1 MSEKKV
7 TNIKE
12 INFDNSKINR
22 GFSDNFINSSDIENI
37 LINNIP
43 QVQSAWFRFQ
53 SEWSYNA
60 YQSMKDLDKYLI
72 LVYLIQ
78 KTLIHYSDL
87 MVIISEETMYAQ
99 DTFEIDKINLIEIS
113 EELGIPK
120 ETIRRKINELSI
132 EGIVERS
139 GKRIILK
146 VNAFQKQRP
155 VKTVKTLASFLAICS
170 NLISSESN
178 LLTTVS
184 KESIEA
190 FIRTNF
196 TLIWR
201 FYFKTQI
208 PTMIDWRKYYGDLET
223 WVVTGVVLINQS
235 LKLRDLFKGKGITL
249 DLNTMTNDDKFKRVY
264 EFIFSNS
271 DKIVGVNASSIAE
284 ITGIPRATVIR
295 KLKYA
300 SKFGLLVR
308 DKNQLYV
315 IKKLSPAKM
324 KEFAKIAST
333 IQRRTYKFI
342 GTFFELYKNKAQLP
356 QAK

>member
-12 INFDNSKINR
+12 IKFDNLKEGKSFPDK
-22 GFSDNFINSSDIENI
+22 FINSSDVENI

-53 SEWSYNA
+53 SEWAYNA

-78 KTLIHYSDL
+78 KTFIHYHDL
-87 MVIISEETMYAQ
+87 MVIISEETMYTQ
-99 DTFEIDKINLIEIS
+99 DSFEIDKINLIEIS

-120 ETIRRKINELSI
+120 ETVRRKINELSND
-132 EGIVERS
+132 GIVERS

-155 VKTVKTLASFLAICS
+155 VKTVKTLSSFLAICS
-170 NLISSESN
+170 SLISSESK
-178 LLTTVS
+178 LLPSVP
-184 KESIEA
+184 KESIES
-190 FIRTNF
+190 FIRANF

-223 WVVTGVVLINQS
+223 WVVTSVVLINQS
-235 LKLRDLFKGKGITL
+235 LKLRDLYKGKGITM
-249 DLNTMTNDDKFKRVY
+249 DLNTMTNEDKFNKVY

-271 DKIVGVNASSIAE
+271 DKVVGVNASSIAE

-300 SKFGLLVR
+300 SKFGLLRR
-308 DKNQLYV
+308 DENQLYV
-315 IKKLSPAKM
+315 SKKLSTAKM

-333 IQRRTYKFI
+333 IQERTYKFI

>member
-12 INFDNSKINR
+12 IKFDNLKEGISFPDK
-22 GFSDNFINSSDIENI
+22 FINSSDIENI

-43 QVQSAWFRFQ
+43 QVQSAWFKFQ
-53 SEWSYNA
+53 SEWAYNA

-78 KTLIHYSDL
+78 KTFIHYADL

-99 DTFEIDKINLIEIS
+99 DSFEIDKINLIEIS
-113 EELGIPK
+113 DELGIPK
-120 ETIRRKINELSI
+120 ETVRRKINELSND
-132 EGIVERS
+132 GVVERS

-146 VNAFQKQRP
+146 VNAFHKQRP
-155 VKTVKTLASFLAICS
+155 VKTVKTLSSFLAICS
-170 NLISSESN
+170 ALISSESK
-178 LLTTVS
+178 LLPSVP
-184 KESIEA
+184 KESIES
-190 FIRTNF
+190 FIRANF

-223 WVVTGVVLINQS
+223 WVVTSVVLINQS
-235 LKLRDLFKGKGITL
+235 LKLRDLYKGKGITM
-249 DLNTMTNDDKFKRVY
+249 DLNTMTNEDKFSKVY

-271 DKIVGVNASSIAE
+271 DKVVGVNASSIAE

-300 SKFGLLVR
+300 TKFGLLRR
-308 DKNQLYV
+308 DENQLYV
-315 IKKLSPAKM
+315 SKKLSTAKM

-333 IQRRTYKFI
+333 IQERTYKFI

>member
-12 INFDNSKINR
+12 INFEGSKASR
-22 GFSDNFINSSDIENI
+22 SFSGQFINSSDIEN
-37 LINNIP
+37 LLVHNTP

-53 SEWSYNA
+53 SEWAYNA

-78 KTLIHYSDL
+78 KTFIHYADL
-87 MVIISEETMYAQ
+87 FLIISEETMYSQ
-99 DTFEIDKINLIEIS
+99 DSFEIDKINLIEIS

-120 ETIRRKINELSI
+120 ETVRRKINELSK

-155 VKTVKTLASFLAICS
+155 VKTVKTLSSFLAICS

-178 LLTTVS
+178 LLPAVP
-184 KESIEA
+184 KEDIES

-223 WVVTGVVLINQS
+223 WVVSGVVLINQS
-235 LKLRDLFKGKGITL
+235 LKLRDLYKGKGITL
-249 DLNTMTNDDKFKRVY
+249 DLNSMTNDDKFRRVY

-271 DKIVGVNASSIAE
+271 EKITGVNASSIAE

-300 SKFGLLVR
+300 SKFGLLTR

-324 KEFAKIAST
+324 KEFTKLAST
-333 IQRRTYKFI
+333 IQERIYKFI

>member
-1 MSEKKV
+1 MSEKKA
-7 TNIKE
+7 TNIRE
-12 INFDNSKINR
+12 INFDDTKTNKSFL
-22 GFSDNFINSSDIENI
+22 GQFISSSDIQNI
-37 LINNIP
+37 LINNTP

-53 SEWSYNA
+53 SEWAYNA

-78 KTLIHYSDL
+78 KTFIHYHDL

-99 DTFEIDKINLIEIS
+99 DSFEIDKINLIEIS

-120 ETIRRKINELSI
+120 ETVRRKINELSND
-132 EGIVERS
+132 GVVERS

-155 VKTVKTLASFLAICS
+155 VKTVKTLSSFLAICS
-170 NLISSESN
+170 ALISSESK
-178 LLTTVS
+178 LLPSVP
-184 KESIEA
+184 KESIES
-190 FIRTNF
+190 FIRANF

-223 WVVTGVVLINQS
+223 WVVTSVVLINQS
-235 LKLRDLFKGKGITL
+235 LKLRDLYKGKGITM
-249 DLNTMTNDDKFKRVY
+249 DLNTMTNEDKFNKVY

-271 DKIVGVNASSIAE
+271 DKVVGVNASSIAE

-300 SKFGLLVR
+300 TKIGLLRR
-308 DKNQLYV
+308 DENQLYV
-315 IKKLSPAKM
+315 SKKLSTAKM

-333 IQRRTYKFI
+333 IQERTYKFI

>member
-1 MSEKKV
+1 MSEKKA
-7 TNIKE
+7 TNIRE
-12 INFDNSKINR
+12 INFDDTKTNKSFL
-22 GFSDNFINSSDIENI
+22 GQFISSSDIQNI
-37 LINNIP
+37 LINNTP

-53 SEWSYNA
+53 SEWAYNA

-78 KTLIHYSDL
+78 KTFIHYADL
-87 MVIISEETMYAQ
+87 FVIISEETMYAQ
-99 DTFEIDKINLIEIS
+99 DSFEIDKINLIEIS

-120 ETIRRKINELSI
+120 ETVRRKINELSN
-132 EGIVERS
+132 EGIIERI
-139 GKRIILK
+139 GKKIILK

-155 VKTVKTLASFLAICS
+155 IKTVKTLSSFLAVCS
-170 NLISSESN
+170 KLISSESN
-178 LLTTVS
+178 LLPLVP
-184 KESIEA
+184 KENIES
-190 FIRTNF
+190 FIRANF

-208 PTMIDWRKYYGDLET
+208 PTMINWRKYYGDLET
-223 WVVTGVVLINQS
+223 WVVSGVVLINQS
-235 LKLRDLFKGKGITL
+235 VKLRDLYKGKGITL
-249 DLNTMTNDDKFKRVY
+249 DFDNMSNEDKFKKVY

-271 DKIVGVNASSIAE
+271 DKITGVNASSIAE

-295 KLKYA
+295 KLKFA
-300 SKFGLLVR
+300 SRFGLITR
-308 DKNQLYV
+308 NKDQLYV

-324 KEFAKIAST
+324 REFTKIAST
-333 IQRRTYKFI
+333 IQERIYKFI